1 MFAQSAP
8 GAARRGVLV
17 MARAH
22 SGTWAP
28 LAAFPSEARGA
39 LLAPAPGP
47 EPGALLLAAGA
58 RLALLSLATG
68 AGAGDAALAPAAAPA
83 AAALREGGPLPAWH
97 PGALRALLDRGRPA
111 AAAAALRALSAWL
124 RRHAQQ
130 ARPVGAAPSKSAH
143 AACSRRWAT
152 PGRSAEPCR
161 HGPAP
166 PEF

>member
-58 RLALLSLATG
+58 RLALLSLARG